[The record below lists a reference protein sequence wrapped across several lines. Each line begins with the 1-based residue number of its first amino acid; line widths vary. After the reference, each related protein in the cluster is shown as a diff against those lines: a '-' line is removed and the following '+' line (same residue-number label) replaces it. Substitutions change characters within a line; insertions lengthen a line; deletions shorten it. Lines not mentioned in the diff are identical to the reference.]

1 MDSISNL
8 DLNLLRVDSVNG
20 EKYMNITCDGK
31 PIVFKTLSFPVPF
44 GLEESYNNKFIKLSL
59 RNIRKLPEVQEL
71 YTFIET
77 IERKLVNLIPDC
89 NEIQSQLRS
98 SSKYDPVLTVKIPM
112 GKNAVI
118 ADVKDSTG
126 APFNLYGLSKG
137 DSVKCTL
144 VIDTVWYFKGK
155 YSYKI
160 KAKEIIVERN

>member
-1 MDSISNL
+1 MDSISKL
-8 DLNLLRVDSVNG
+8 DVNLLRVDNVNG

-71 YTFIET
+71 YTFIEN
-77 IERKLVNLIPDC
+77 IERKLVELIPDC
-89 NEIQSQLRS
+89 DEIQSQLRS

-126 APFNLYGLSKG
+126 SPFNLYGLSKG
-137 DSVKCTL
+137 DSVRCTL

-160 KAKEIIVERN
+160 KAKEIIVDRN